1 MQANMGF
8 PGGAVVKNPPVNAGD
23 AGDVGWILR
32 KIPWKKKWQP
42 TLVFL
47 PGESCGP
54 RSQVGYSP
62 WGHKELDIA
71 EQLTLSFQPL

>member
-23 AGDVGWILR
+23 AGDVGWILG

-42 TLVFL
+42 PAVFL
-47 PGESCGP
+47 PGKSHG
-54 RSQVGYSP
+54 QNLVGYSL
-62 WGHKELDIA
+62 WGHKRVGQDLA
-71 EQLTLSFQPL
+71 TK

>member
-47 PGESCGP
+47 PGEFHGE
-54 RSQVGYSP
+54 RSLAGYTVHGVTDSD
-62 WGHKELDIA
+62 KTE
-71 EQLTLSFQPL
+71 